1 MLVALHVCQPF
12 VVSWSALSKAR
23 DAMGSGD
30 VCLVGCEVFGFMV
43 INLAGRFGEA
53 SLPVRGST
61 LET

>member
-1 MLVALHVCQPF
+1 MCQPF